1 MKETMRKY
9 SVQYLIALS
18 IIFFLSGGCRVQLV
32 ADYDENIHNEII
44 RIAEEIDLFYT
55 RLLDT
60 PVDERS
66 YDNFKEDYLLIEVD
80 LRSLLLQNKV
90 RPLNEESVRQTEIAI
105 ELWLDDKENH
115 KENNSVSDF
124 IIKQHREQ
132 FSRIFTAMAIG
143 ESAKEE

>member
-1 MKETMRKY
+1 
-9 SVQYLIALS
+9 
-18 IIFFLSGGCRVQLV
+18 
-32 ADYDENIHNEII
+32 
-44 RIAEEIDLFYT
+44 
-55 RLLDT
+55 
-60 PVDERS
+60 
-66 YDNFKEDYLLIEVD
+66 

>member
-32 ADYDENIHNEII
+32 ADYNENIHNEII
-44 RIAEEIDLFYT
+44 RVAEEIDLFYT
-55 RLLDT
+55 RLLET
-60 PVDERS
+60 PVDERV
-66 YDNFKEDYLLIEVD
+66 YENFKEDYLLIEVD